1 MHIQFHV
8 GSCSSIWFVS
18 QTTNFSK
25 EEKLLMAALRE
36 NFQKEKKIKEYDHK
50 TLQKF
55 NSQNPNGVKREM
67 NQIKRC

>member
-1 MHIQFHV
+1 
-8 GSCSSIWFVS
+8 
-18 QTTNFSK
+18 
-25 EEKLLMAALRE
+25 MAALRE

-67 NQIKRC
+67 NQIKGCWRRLNWLQSKKEYELQSR

>member
-1 MHIQFHV
+1 
-8 GSCSSIWFVS
+8 
-18 QTTNFSK
+18 
-25 EEKLLMAALRE
+25 MAALRE

-67 NQIKRC
+67 NQIKRCWRRLNWLQSKKEHELQSR